1 MDIYGSPT
9 FAILVLLLVAVVVY
23 ALQNRLRSKKCPI
36 CEGRVRSIAPKCP
49 YCGYDFLEKEK
60 WSKPFYEP

>member
-1 MDIYGSPT
+1 
-9 FAILVLLLVAVVVY
+9 VAVVVY
-23 ALQNRLRSKKCPI
+23 ALQNRLRSKKCPT

-49 YCGYDFLEKEK
+49 YCGYDFPEKEK